1 MKYIS
6 DYEYYAVG
14 YDEFKI
20 MVTFPDRD
28 AIYLKCT
35 KEEIGNINVIKDFLY
50 ANNVQYDECRISC
63 YKMEEEKDE
72 E

>member
-35 KEEIGNINVIKDFLY
+35 KE
-50 ANNVQYDECRISC
+50 
-63 YKMEEEKDE
+63 
-72 E
+72 